1 MTHEETMTTTYNR
14 RDLLK
19 GGIALSAGSLVSPLA
34 LAADHKRRHAT
45 GGSGPFQ
52 PSWNSLRNIAVPP
65 WLRDGKFGIYTH
77 WGIYSVPAYGKNGT
91 WYAHNMYTNP
101 DSDDAKHQIATYGPL
116 EKFGYKD
123 FIPMFTGSRF
133 DADEWAELF
142 KNAGARFA
150 GPVAEHHDGFAM
162 WNTKYSQWN
171 AAKMGPKRDVVGE
184 LSKAIKQHDMKFL
197 TAFHHAEHWFYFPTW
212 DKRYDVGDPKYAGL
226 YGESHAPG
234 ALPDKKFLD
243 VWEGKLIEVVDNYG
257 PDVVWF
263 DFGLELIQEWYK
275 KNFLAYYFNRA
286 AASGKEVTVTYKNHD
301 FTPGV
306 GINDLELGQELNMT
320 YSEWITDTT
329 IDAGSGWGYV
339 KGLGFKSVNELV
351 TGLVDRVSKNGF
363 LLLNV
368 GPKPDGTIPDAAKE
382 RLRGIGNWLR
392 INGEAIYG
400 TSPWLVAGE
409 GPTQLKKSGA
419 FNENN
424 ALQYTPQDIRF
435 TCKDDYLYATV
446 LAWPGD
452 RAFIGSLVAE
462 KGRPWAGLYPTEIE
476 SIKMLGSDEPIKWE
490 FTQEALV
497 LTTPKVKPCKDAFV
511 YRITL
516 KKPL

>member
-1 MTHEETMTTTYNR
+1 MTTTYNR

-19 GGIALSAGSLVSPLA
+19 GGVALSAGSLVGPLA
-34 LAADHKRRHAT
+34 LAADRQRGHAAD
-45 GGSGPFQ
+45 GNGPFQ
-52 PSWNSLRNIAVPP
+52 PTWNSLRNIAVPQ

-77 WGIYSVPAYGKNGT
+77 WGVYSVPAYGKNGT
-91 WYAHNMYTNP
+91 WYAHDMYTNP
-101 DSDDAKHQIATYGPL
+101 DSDNAKHQIATYGPL

-123 FIPMFTGSRF
+123 FIPMFTGSHF
-133 DADEWAELF
+133 DPDEWAELF

-184 LSKAIKQHDMKFL
+184 LAKSIKQHDMKFL
-197 TAFHHAEHWFYFPTW
+197 TAFHHGAHWFYFPTW
-212 DKRYDVGDPKYAGL
+212 DTRYDVGDPKYAGL

-243 VWEGKLIEVVDNYG
+243 VWQGKLIEVVDHYS
-257 PDVVWF
+257 PDVIWF
-263 DFGLELIQEWYK
+263 DFDLKLIQESYK
-275 KNFLAYYFNRA
+275 KQFLAYYFNRA
-286 AASGKEVTVTYKNHD
+286 AANGKEVTVTYKWHD
-301 FTPGV
+301 LTPGV
-306 GINDLELGQELNMT
+306 GINDLELGQELAMT
-320 YSEWITDTT
+320 YAEWITDTT
-329 IDAGSGWGYV
+329 IDAGSAWGYV
-339 KGLGFKSVNELV
+339 KAIGFKSVNELV

-368 GPKPDGTIPDAAKE
+368 GPKPDGTIPDPAKE
-382 RLRGIGNWLR
+382 RLRGIGNWLL

-400 TSPWLVAGE
+400 TSPWLVAAE

-419 FNENN
+419 FNEDNTM
-424 ALQYTPQDIRF
+424 QYTPQDIRF
-435 TCKDDYLYATV
+435 TCKDEYLYATV

-452 RAFIGSLVAE
+452 RAFITSLVP
-462 KGRPWAGLYPTEIE
+462 KGEDWTGLYPSEIQ
-476 SIKMLGSDEPIKWE
+476 SIKMLGSDEPIQWE
-490 FTQEALV
+490 FTKEALV
-497 LTTPKVKPCKDAFV
+497 LTTPKVKPCNDAFV

-516 KKPL
+516 KKPF